1 MIQNTNEPGGINL
14 TLIKALTYLMFMMF
28 AMTTDSVGIIIPEI
42 IKMFGLSMTAAGT
55 FQYATMAGIALG
67 GFFLGSLA
75 DRLGRKATIV
85 IGLTG
90 FGIASFLFAAGNSFA
105 YFSVLL
111 AVSGIAIGVFKTGA
125 LALIGDISTSTT
137 EHTSIMN
144 TVEGFFGIGSI
155 IGPAVLARLITTG
168 VSWKWLYV
176 LAGVICVLLI
186 LIAWKVRYPERTH
199 ARESAL
205 DLRRTLLTIQNPY
218 ALAFSFGAFLYVA
231 AEAAIYV
238 WMPTLLQGYRGPAVW
253 LAAYSISVFFVLR
266 VAGRFAGAWM
276 LTRFDW
282 TGVLA
287 VFSGA
292 ILLCFIG
299 TAFGGAE
306 VAVYLL
312 PLSGL
317 FMSVIYPT
325 INSKGISCFP
335 KSEHGAVA
343 GVILFFTCV
352 SAVLGPL
359 AMGAVSDAMGE
370 PKYGFILAAGFA
382 ALLFLGLLF
391 NWILNPTRSLL
402 GHLDH
407 TEYDPAATV

>member
-1 MIQNTNEPGGINL
+1 
-14 TLIKALTYLMFMMF
+14 
-28 AMTTDSVGIIIPEI
+28 
-42 IKMFGLSMTAAGT
+42 
-55 FQYATMAGIALG
+55 
-67 GFFLGSLA
+67 
-75 DRLGRKATIV
+75 
-85 IGLTG
+85 
-90 FGIASFLFAAGNSFA
+90 
-105 YFSVLL
+105 
-111 AVSGIAIGVFKTGA
+111 
-125 LALIGDISTSTT
+125 
-137 EHTSIMN
+137 
-144 TVEGFFGIGSI
+144 
-155 IGPAVLARLITTG
+155 
-168 VSWKWLYV
+168 
-176 LAGVICVLLI
+176 
-186 LIAWKVRYPERTH
+186 
-199 ARESAL
+199 
-205 DLRRTLLTIQNPY
+205 
-218 ALAFSFGAFLYVA
+218 
-231 AEAAIYV
+231 
-238 WMPTLLQGYRGPAVW
+238 
-253 LAAYSISVFFVLR
+253 
-266 VAGRFAGAWM
+266 M

-287 VFSGA
+287 LFSGA
-292 ILLCFIG
+292 ILVCFLG
-299 TAFGGAE
+299 TAWGGAD

-370 PKYGFILAAGFA
+370 PKYGFVLAAGFA

-407 TEYDPAATV
+407 TEYDPAATA